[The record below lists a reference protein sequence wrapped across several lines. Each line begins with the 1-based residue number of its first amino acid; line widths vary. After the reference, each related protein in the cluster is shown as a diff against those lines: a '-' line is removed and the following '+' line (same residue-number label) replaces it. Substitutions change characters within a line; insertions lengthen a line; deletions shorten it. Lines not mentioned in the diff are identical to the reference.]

1 MGTTSCLNGVSTGA
15 RRPGPG
21 TVSGPGDPPCGG
33 CPGRAGGD
41 RVHRQDAVQPGPGPL
56 RCGEREAGRYDRRW
70 FRLGPAG

>member
-41 RVHRQDAVQPGPGPL
+41 RVQP
-56 RCGEREAGRYDRRW
+56 AGRGAARPRTLTVRGTRSW
-70 FRLGPAG
+70 PL